1 MVRIAKTRETTAMTR
16 LSFALALAIAL
27 TGMFASFGS
36 ASAKPHGVTAGQ
48 CILDDGY
55 NRYRPCSGA
64 DGS

>member
-1 MVRIAKTRETTAMTR
+1 MMRFT
-16 LSFALALAIAL
+16 FAIAIAL
-27 TGMFASFGS
+27 VSMFCPFVGS
-36 ASAKPHGVTAGQ
+36 ASAKPHGLTAGE